1 MPTMFENKMLGDNLY
16 HVSILD
22 PKVEADAPA
31 FFELLDQ
38 MVAAPRF
45 GLILYTEGK
54 AGFSAE
60 NKRKL
65 TTWFRTHKPILK
77 EKCVGYA
84 RVNTKTGFLGK
95 LESKAMK
102 LSMPCPYIV
111 TRSFDEAAEWLKKLD
126 QQSKNSR

>member
-1 MPTMFENKMLGDNLY
+1 MFENKMLGEHLY

-22 PKVEADAPA
+22 PKVEEDAPA
-31 FFELLDQ
+31 FFKLLDE
-38 MVAAPRF
+38 MVAGPHF

-54 AGFSAE
+54 AGFSPE
-60 NKRKL
+60 NKKKL
-65 TTWFRTHKPILK
+65 TTWFRTNKPILK

-84 RVNTKTGFLGK
+84 RVNTKTGLLGK

-111 TRSFDEAAEWLKKLD
+111 TRNFDEAAEWLKKHHQLRL
-126 QQSKNSR
+126 KTH